1 MARDFLAIPVSGVG
15 IESLFNTCQDICHYC
30 QSCLDPSTIQHLMLL
45 VLTDQFMLKD
55 DYHALRDDADTAS
68 ENSTHSATTN
78 DLVDNEGAISEHEE
92 LDKILE
98 DKARVTDM
106 DKSEAILPNT
116 TLPRSE
122 QAISN
127 EPNQHQASI
136 RQRPTRQSLPEP
148 GQYRRLAGYRVVQ

>member
-1 MARDFLAIPVSGVG
+1 
-15 IESLFNTCQDICHYC
+15 
-30 QSCLDPSTIQHLMLL
+30 
-45 VLTDQFMLKD
+45 MLKD
-55 DYHALRDDADTAS
+55 DYHAPRDDADTAS
-68 ENSTHSATTN
+68 ENSTDSATTD

-92 LDKILE
+92 LDEILE
-98 DKARVTDM
+98 DEARVTDV
-106 DKSEAILPNT
+106 DKSEAILPNA

-136 RQRPTRQSLPEP
+136 RQRPTRRSLPEP